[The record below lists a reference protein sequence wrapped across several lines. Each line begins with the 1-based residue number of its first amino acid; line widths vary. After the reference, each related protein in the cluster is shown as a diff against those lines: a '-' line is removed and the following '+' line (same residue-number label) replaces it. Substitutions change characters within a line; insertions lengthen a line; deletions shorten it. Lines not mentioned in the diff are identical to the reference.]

1 MACESC
7 APSFFSAEKSTSCW
21 SVACP
26 GNASRIPNVSSD
38 AVFSG
43 RDVCA
48 CSRPSEFFMVDVT
61 LPGGLQ
67 WVQCK
72 ACVEERCAP
81 GEFLYGCGDA
91 ITSSAVPRGEC
102 FRCPAGTFATNSAH
116 REKCDECSQVV
127 CPAGTFLASCGG
139 NTSGVCES
147 CPRHTYAGAAGRG
160 RKKCKPCGFLDLCG
174 VGEVLEGCGPYST
187 GTCTTCAAD
196 AFSTTDGLYLSSLQ
210 FDSCSECA
218 AQRCAPGEYL
228 YGCGTK
234 KDSTGK
240 PLESAPGVCLPCPAG
255 TFKPAGVRYDECV
268 RCPTASCPGEPGQV
282 YLDGC
287 YGNLTGTCKSLLCTP
302 VDARVLCSIAVQPKV
317 ASAVKVARGQGIGRG
332 ASRQD
337 GGGSMSSEEFAPS
350 DSDAFGS
357 AVAWITNGHA
367 QLSNRT
373 MKDRVLAVSAARDAG
388 RLPGEGAWRV
398 GSVYVFQVAAQMPMP
413 SAPPAT
419 PVRLAGPGDM
429 LLLHHWQ
436 SEVCGLA
443 AANGDAFG
451 FALAGVGD
459 VDGNGMPDLAISAP
473 YRASPHLARV
483 DAGAIC
489 LLLLHHNTS
498 VAGARVLSLETL
510 GSAQTEATAML
521 EQHASLLGCAL
532 AAIGDVNGDGVPDL
546 AASACGVD
554 DGAGAVLTV
563 MLSADGLARSVVVH
577 TAASAGLTVLATGG
591 TYAQL
596 RFGEAIAAAGDLDGD
611 GSSEVAVTLAVT
623 VGKRGP
629 LVMLQLSVGG
639 QLKHAVALKDTHTGD
654 LASVP
659 TSAITSA
666 GDVGGDGAPDLLLG
680 ARGKLVLLETNNVTD
695 LESGWTMQAIETG
708 PDHLFEGLQGVMGV
722 EIQSTF
728 FGNALAVS
736 PDLNGDYTNDVVVG
750 LQGQTNPTGGDSFDG
765 AVFILHLRPAAGVSM
780 KLQ

>member
-1 MACESC
+1 
-7 APSFFSAEKSTSCW
+7 
-21 SVACP
+21 
-26 GNASRIPNVSSD
+26 
-38 AVFSG
+38 
-43 RDVCA
+43 
-48 CSRPSEFFMVDVT
+48 
-61 LPGGLQ
+61 
-67 WVQCK
+67 
-72 ACVEERCAP
+72 
-81 GEFLYGCGDA
+81 
-91 ITSSAVPRGEC
+91 
-102 FRCPAGTFATNSAH
+102 
-116 REKCDECSQVV
+116 
-127 CPAGTFLASCGG
+127 
-139 NTSGVCES
+139 
-147 CPRHTYAGAAGRG
+147 
-160 RKKCKPCGFLDLCG
+160 
-174 VGEVLEGCGPYST
+174 
-187 GTCTTCAAD
+187 
-196 AFSTTDGLYLSSLQ
+196 
-210 FDSCSECA
+210 
-218 AQRCAPGEYL
+218 
-228 YGCGTK
+228 
-234 KDSTGK
+234 
-240 PLESAPGVCLPCPAG
+240 
-255 TFKPAGVRYDECV
+255 
-268 RCPTASCPGEPGQV
+268 
-282 YLDGC
+282 
-287 YGNLTGTCKSLLCTP
+287 
-302 VDARVLCSIAVQPKV
+302 
-317 ASAVKVARGQGIGRG
+317 
-332 ASRQD
+332 
-337 GGGSMSSEEFAPS
+337 
-350 DSDAFGS
+350 
-357 AVAWITNGHA
+357 
-367 QLSNRT
+367 
-373 MKDRVLAVSAARDAG
+373 
-388 RLPGEGAWRV
+388 
-398 GSVYVFQVAAQMPMP
+398 
-413 SAPPAT
+413 
-419 PVRLAGPGDM
+419 M

-473 YRASPHLARV
+473 YRASPHLARA

-623 VGKRGP
+623 VGKRGA

-639 QLKHAVALKDTHTGD
+639 QLKHAVAVKDTHTGG

-659 TSAITSA
+659 TSAVTSA
-666 GDVGGDGAPDLLLG
+666 GDVGGDGVPDLLLG
-680 ARGKLVLLETNNVTD
+680 GRGKLVLLETNNVTD